1 MTEYSHH
8 TSKHIGLRAMLM
20 ALFVAFVCG
29 YIGWMQ
35 CDALA
40 QTQHLLSNGH
50 THYNRV
56 VGTLVIT
63 AITIAMQVFSSKTA
77 SIPARLYA
85 LTYIPSAI
93 FLCVL
98 TDLIPY
104 YTSSKFIVY
113 IIVFIALIVIC
124 FATIKHSRQRSVHFG
139 EPKPLLCFNLAILSV
154 IMIATGIIG
163 NTQSVSH
170 YEMKTERYLQEGKP
184 DLALKVGT
192 KETSRRLTITRAYA
206 LSLKGKLNEQLF
218 TYPIPSRQQTLLP
231 QLSDSLKMVLPP
243 LQIYHWLGVTP
254 PTILGTTP
262 EQFLK
267 AIATQPSLTRTHPQI
282 YDYLIATLL
291 VNKHIDKFANTVKN
305 IAPPLQKHTR
315 EALVLYQHIRTTPVI
330 TINDNLTETNYA
342 DFMAIRKSAIQDAA
356 KKQKLREQYGDTY
369 WWYYYYI

>member
-1 MTEYSHH
+1 MV
-8 TSKHIGLRAMLM
+8 
-20 ALFVAFVCG
+20 LFVAFVCG

-35 CDALA
+35 CDSLA

-63 AITIAMQVFSSKTA
+63 TVAIAIQVFTSKVATT
-77 SIPARLYA
+77 PARVYA
-85 LTYIPSAI
+85 ITYIPSAI
-93 FLCVL
+93 FVCVL
-98 TDLIPY
+98 TDLVPN

-113 IIVFIALIVIC
+113 IIASIVI
-124 FATIKHSRQRSVHFG
+124 AVISIVTIRHSRQRRTHLGDSN
-139 EPKPLLCFNLAILSV
+139 PLLCINLAILSV
-154 IMIATGIIG
+154 IMATTGIIG

-184 DLALKVGT
+184 DLALNIGSQ
-192 KETSRRLTITRAYA
+192 ETSKRLTIARAYA
-206 LSLKGKLNEQLF
+206 LSLKGKLNERLF
-218 TYPIPSRQQTLLP
+218 TYPIPSRLQTLLP

-243 LQIYHWLGVTP
+243 LQIYHWLGATP
-254 PTILGTTP
+254 ATTLGTTS

-291 VNKHIDKFANTVKN
+291 VNKQIDNFAYTVKN
-305 IAPPLQKHTR
+305 IAPPLQRHTR
-315 EALVLYQHIRTTPVI
+315 EALVLYQHIRTTPII

-342 DFMAIRKSAIQDAA
+342 DFMAIRKSATQDAA
-356 KKQKLREQYGDTY
+356 KKLKLKEQYGDTY